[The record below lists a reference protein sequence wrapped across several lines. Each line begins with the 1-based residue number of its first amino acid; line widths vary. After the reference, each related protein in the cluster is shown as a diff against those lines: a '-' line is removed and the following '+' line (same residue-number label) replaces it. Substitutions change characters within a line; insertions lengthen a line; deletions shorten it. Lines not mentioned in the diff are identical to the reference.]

1 MTPYYDDGV
10 VTIYHGDCR
19 EVLPELVKTVD
30 LLLTDP
36 PYGQNWQSSH
46 RERPFDAIQG
56 DDGSLDV
63 AEVISLACKRLR
75 RHRHVYV
82 FGRPNLS
89 GTPLTEAVELIWDKE
104 QVGLG
109 DLTLPWGPS
118 HEPITF
124 ATYEYSAANRARGGG
139 RLAARLRRGSVLR
152 VPRPNAVAVQRHPTE
167 KPVYLL
173 RQLIE
178 SSSLIGETVLDPFIG
193 VGSTAVAAR
202 LEGRRCIGIEI
213 DERYCEIAAKRLTRD
228 VLPLFEEAAG

>member
-1 MTPYYDDGV
+1 MTPYYDDGQCV
-10 VTIYHGDCR
+10 IYHGDCR
-19 EVLPELVKTVD
+19 EVLPTLTETVD

-36 PYGQNWQSSH
+36 PYGENWQSNF
-46 RERPFDAIQG
+46 RDRPFDAIQG

-63 AEVISLACKRLR
+63 CEAISLACKRLR

-82 FGRPNLS
+82 FGRPDLS
-89 GTPLTEAVELIWDKE
+89 GAPLTEAVELIWDKE
-104 QVGLG
+104 MLGLG
-109 DLTLPWGPS
+109 DLSLPWGTS

-124 ATYEYSAANRARGGG
+124 ATYEYSTANRARGKG
-139 RLAARLRRGSVLR
+139 RLAARLRQGSVLR
-152 VPRPNAVAVQRHPTE
+152 VPRPNAAAVRHHPTE

-213 DERYCEIAAKRLTRD
+213 DERYCEVAAKRLARD
-228 VLPLFEEAAG
+228 VLPLLEEAAG